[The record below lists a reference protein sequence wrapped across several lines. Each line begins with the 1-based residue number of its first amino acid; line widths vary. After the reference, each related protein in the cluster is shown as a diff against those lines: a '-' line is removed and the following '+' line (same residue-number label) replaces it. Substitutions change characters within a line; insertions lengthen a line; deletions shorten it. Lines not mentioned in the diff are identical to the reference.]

1 MIPLWP
7 YTIVLKKDFWNLHRP
22 SSSACRSHI
31 AGRNAQWG
39 PNLDCSL
46 QPRLIMGG
54 NQKNGISQD
63 PPYRPYR
70 NAEKGFSVSKQYER
84 TFKPPRVSK
93 QSSNHQKHTFRIQG
107 WAVLTILHQGKHAMH
122 SGQVLELHGWSMDWF
137 SESNMISILR
147 IQLVL
152 GISWNIMEV
161 GTLFSEANY
170 WIFDAN
176 ILTLSK
182 STTQEGSGPPKI
194 RYTYVTAF
202 NLAYSDAFS
211 YAKLCV
217 VTHFL

>member
-93 QSSNHQKHTFRIQG
+93 PFLSLQTTKNTPFESRAEQCSPSSTK
-107 WAVLTILHQGKHAMH
+107 
-122 SGQVLELHGWSMDWF
+122 E
-137 SESNMISILR
+137 NMRCIR
-147 IQLVL
+147 AR
-152 GISWNIMEV
+152 SWNSMV
-161 GTLFSEANY
+161 DQWTG
-170 WIFDAN
+170 
-176 ILTLSK
+176 
-182 STTQEGSGPPKI
+182 
-194 RYTYVTAF
+194 
-202 NLAYSDAFS
+202 
-211 YAKLCV
+211 
-217 VTHFL
+217 FLNPT